1 MSTTTLPTFTLIR
14 HGETE
19 WSRNGRHTSTTDL
32 DLTPAGEESAR
43 GLRARVDPADYGLVL
58 VSPRTRAQQTAQ
70 LAGFTDY
77 EIADGL
83 VEWEYGD
90 YEGITSAEIRQDRPG
105 WTIWTGDPPGGE
117 TAAEV
122 RARLTGFINDTI
134 ARAEAE
140 GIERVAC
147 FAHGHSLRALT
158 LCWLGLDFSL
168 GDQFPLDTGA
178 ICELGPYKGGRALI
192 GWNMVR

>member
-1 MSTTTLPTFTLIR
+1 MTTTLPTLTLIR
-14 HGETE
+14 HGQTE
-19 WSRNGRHTSTTDL
+19 WSRDGRHTGATDI

-43 GLRARVDPADYGLVL
+43 ALHKRLVPTSFDLVL
-58 VSPRTRAQQTAQ
+58 VSPRIRARRTAE

-77 EIADGL
+77 EISDDI
-83 VEWEYGD
+83 VEWDYGD
-90 YEGITSAEIRQDRPG
+90 YEGITSAEIRENHPD
-105 WTIWTGDPPGGE
+105 WTIWNGDPPGGE

-122 RARLTGFINDTI
+122 RDRLTRFIDTVTQRAKDEGATRI
-134 ARAEAE
+134 A
-140 GIERVAC
+140 V

-178 ICELGPYKGGRALI
+178 ICELGAYKGDRALI
-192 GWNMVR
+192 SWNLAH